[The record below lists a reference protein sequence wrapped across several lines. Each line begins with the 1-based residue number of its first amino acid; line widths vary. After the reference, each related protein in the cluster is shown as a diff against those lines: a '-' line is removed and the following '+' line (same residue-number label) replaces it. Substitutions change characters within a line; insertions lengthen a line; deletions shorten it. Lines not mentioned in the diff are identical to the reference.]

1 MAGIN
6 VDIASGD
13 ASQEDLD
20 KKVAL
25 ERELALARANINQEL
40 LDELKRQDQLSET
53 EKLLERQT
61 ALLARQTELISELA
75 FEEEQNRLLKEKK
88 ELFSQEITKTYKI
101 ELQKQTAALAEEA
114 AKQIALYNAIA
125 AAARAAASAGGIS
138 GGG

>member
-1 MAGIN
+1 
-6 VDIASGD
+6 
-13 ASQEDLD
+13 
-20 KKVAL
+20 
-25 ERELALARANINQEL
+25 LALARANVNQEL

-61 ALLARQTELISELA
+61 ALLARQTELIAELA

-125 AAARAAASAGGIS
+125 AAARAAAQAGGLS
-138 GGG
+138 